1 MDNSIIDEKET
12 LEQKTKQDANKFN
25 IDSSILE
32 NDAELEK
39 VMESIIYVEGN
50 IPISRLKSIFQCENE
65 DLSRHIKNINE
76 KYKNANSALEVLEM
90 GNSVLMTVTPSVFG
104 VLSSIYD
111 KKRKKKISKAMLQTL
126 SVIAYKQPITKA
138 EIDDV
143 RQSDSAY
150 HLRTLMED
158 DFIEWKGRKN
168 FLDKRQTYG
177 TTDKF
182 LIHFGISNVDE
193 LPKLREL
200 KDLEFNKGE

>member
-12 LEQKTKQDANKFN
+12 LDQKTKQETNKFN

-50 IPISRLKSIFQCENE
+50 IPTSRLKSIFQCENE
-65 DLSRHIKNINE
+65 DLSKHIKNINE

-200 KDLEFNKGE
+200 KDLEFNKSE

>member
-1 MDNSIIDEKET
+1 MENSIIDEKET
-12 LEQKTKQDANKFN
+12 LEQKAKQDANKFN
-25 IDSSILE
+25 IDESILE

-200 KDLEFNKGE
+200 KDLEFNKSE

>member
-1 MDNSIIDEKET
+1 MDNSIVDDKET
-12 LEQKTKQDANKFN
+12 LEQKTKQEGNKFN
-25 IDSSILE
+25 IDSYILE
-32 NDAELEK
+32 SDTELEK

-50 IPISRLKSIFQCENE
+50 MPISRLKSIFQCENE
-65 DLSRHIKNINE
+65 DVSRHIKNINE
-76 KYKNANSALEVLEM
+76 KYKNANSALEILEM
-90 GNSVLMTVTPSVFG
+90 GNSVLMTVIPSVFG
-104 VLSSIYD
+104 VLSNIYD

-138 EIDDV
+138 EIDDI

-158 DFIEWKGRKN
+158 EFIEWKGRKN

-182 LIHFGISNVDE
+182 LIHFGISNVNE

-200 KDLEFNKGE
+200 KDLEFNRNE

>member
-1 MDNSIIDEKET
+1 MDNTIIDEKET
-12 LEQKTKQDANKFN
+12 TEEKTKQEGNKFN
-25 IDSSILE
+25 IASSILE
-32 NDAELEK
+32 SDTELEK

-50 IPISRLKSIFQCENE
+50 MPISRLKSIFQCENE
-65 DLSRHIKNINE
+65 DVSRHIKNINE
-76 KYKNANSALEVLEM
+76 KYRNAGSALEVLEM
-90 GNSVLMTVTPSVFG
+90 GSSVLMTVTPSVFG

-138 EIDDV
+138 EIDDI

-158 DFIEWKGRKN
+158 EFIEWKGRKN

-182 LIHFGISNVDE
+182 LIHFGISNVNE

-200 KDLEFNKGE
+200 KDLEFNRNE